1 MLATQTIAWAE
12 TWEDRA
18 AKNSVWSSDFPDD
31 PACWN
36 TSVGWNTGNPWVV
49 GKGDHEAYYAL
60 ANCFR
65 ACAEND
71 TCYKDGWQDEA
82 VASATCELWGIDQF
96 RHVCV
101 LETNCDPDSDDYE
114 PGPPWWKA
122 TTVLNSVMK
131 GFAPTGQPRKLYIM
145 AWCEQIDKNCIDCEI
160 DESQLTFFTKAKKF
174 TVLVE
179 CLQ

>member
-1 MLATQTIAWAE
+1 MRNMLIIVCCMLATQTIAWAE

-18 AKNSVWSSDFPDD
+18 AKKSVWSSDFPDD

-71 TCYKDGWQDEA
+71 TCYKDGWQDTD
-82 VASATCELWGIDQF
+82 VGSASCRVRGAP
-96 RHVCV
+96 RP
-101 LETNCDPDSDDYE
+101 ETSYYWWETVIALNEIEFPMVGFS
-114 PGPPWWKA
+114 PG
-122 TTVLNSVMK
+122 
-131 GFAPTGQPRKLYIM
+131 KLHSI
-145 AWCEQIDKNCIDCEI
+145 AWCE
-160 DESQLTFFTKAKKF
+160 
-174 TVLVE
+174 
-179 CLQ
+179 

>member
-1 MLATQTIAWAE
+1 MVTIGPTEVDQKQFNGEGMMIRKMLVVLCGLLLFQSYVFAE

-18 AKNSVWSSDFPDD
+18 ANKTPWSAEFADD

-36 TSVGWNTGNPWVV
+36 PPVSWNTENPWIV
-49 GKGDHEAYYAL
+49 GKGDHEAYYGL

-65 ACAEND
+65 VCAEND

-82 VASATCELWGIDQF
+82 GAATTCELWGIDQL

-101 LETNCDPDSDDYE
+101 LATNCDPDSEEYE

-122 TTVLNSVMK
+122 ETVLSSIMK
-131 GFAPTGQPRKLYIM
+131 GFAPKGMPRKLYVM
-145 AWCEQIDKNCIDCEI
+145 AWCE
-160 DESQLTFFTKAKKF
+160 
-174 TVLVE
+174 
-179 CLQ
+179 

>member
-1 MLATQTIAWAE
+1 MMIRKILVVVCGLLAFQGYVFAE
-12 TWEDRA
+12 TWQDRA
-18 AKNSVWSSDFPDD
+18 ANKTPWSTQFPDD

-36 TSVGWNTGNPWVV
+36 TSVGWNTENPWVV

-65 ACAEND
+65 TCAGND
-71 TCYKDGWQDEA
+71 TCYKDGWQNEA
-82 VASATCELWGIDQF
+82 AAATTCELWGIDQF

-122 TTVLNSVMK
+122 ETVLNSIMK
-131 GFAPTGQPRKLYIM
+131 GFAPHGMSRKLYIM
-145 AWCEQIDKNCIDCEI
+145 AWCE
-160 DESQLTFFTKAKKF
+160 
-174 TVLVE
+174 
-179 CLQ
+179 